1 MLKKIFFCLLFF
13 LLFQCKETPKQ
24 TEILAEV
31 PPNGKDISEMQLTY
45 IDTLFNEYI
54 QKDWIPGFFDIK
66 IEMFSKKNF

>member
-1 MLKKIFFCLLFF
+1 MYFDAKKIFFCLLFF
-13 LLFQCKETPKQ
+13 LLFQCKEAPKQ

-54 QKDWIPGFFDIK
+54 QKDWIPG
-66 IEMFSKKNF
+66 SYRYKNRNVF